1 MPKVTTTEMFKKA
14 QEGKYAIG
22 AFNINNMEIIQ
33 AVVNAADKERSPLIL
48 AISPSAIKYAGLD
61 YLMVLCNKAIENT
74 DIPIA
79 IHLDHGM
86 DFETCK
92 KCIDIGFSSVM
103 IDGSK
108 LPYEE
113 NIALTR
119 QVVDYA
125 HERGVVV
132 EAELG
137 KLAGIEGD
145 EVSVAESDAAFT
157 DPEQAWDFIEKS
169 GCDSLAVAIGTSHGA
184 YKFKS
189 EPRLRFDILQ
199 RIIEKVNGTPLVLHG
214 ASSVMQEYLD
224 ICNANGGNIPNAKGV
239 PPEMLQKA
247 GEMGIQKINADTD
260 IRLTMTAGIRKF
272 LKENPDTIDV
282 RAYTGLARD
291 MIEEM
296 IRNKIKNDMHSNN
309 KI

>member
-108 LPYEE
+108 LSYEE

>member
-22 AFNINNMEIIQ
+22 AFNVNNMEIIQ

-92 KCIDIGFSSVM
+92 KCIDAGFSSVM

-108 LPYEE
+108 LSYEE

-145 EVSVAESDAAFT
+145 EVNVAESDAAFT

-214 ASSVMQEYLD
+214 ASSVIQEYLD

-239 PPEMLQKA
+239 PSEMLQQA

-272 LKENPDTIDV
+272 LNENPDTIDV
-282 RAYTGLARD
+282 RGYTGLARD

>member
-108 LPYEE
+108 LSYEE

-145 EVSVAESDAAFT
+145 EVSVAENDAAFT

-199 RIIEKVNGTPLVLHG
+199 RIIEKVQGTPLVLHG

-239 PPEMLQKA
+239 PPEMLQQA

-272 LKENPDTIDV
+272 LNENPDTIDV
-282 RAYTGLARD
+282 RGYTGLARD